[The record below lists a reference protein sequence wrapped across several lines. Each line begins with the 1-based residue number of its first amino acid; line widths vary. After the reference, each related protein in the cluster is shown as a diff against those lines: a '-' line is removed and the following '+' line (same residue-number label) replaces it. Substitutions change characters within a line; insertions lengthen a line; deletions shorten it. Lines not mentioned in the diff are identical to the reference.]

1 MNPTR
6 LSSRNLGGL
15 LVFSCGQ
22 MLLEITL
29 TRFFS
34 ALFYPP
40 YVFAILSLAVLGI
53 GLGAPLASARKALR
67 RADLIPMYMILAGLS
82 ALVIAA
88 YAVFGGAASFPA
100 AIFVL

>member
-1 MNPTR
+1 MNPPR
-6 LSSRNLGGL
+6 LSPLNLGGL

-29 TRFFS
+29 TRLFS

-53 GLGAPLASARKALR
+53 GLGAALASARTALR
-67 RADLIPMYMILAGLS
+67 HTDLIPLYMLLAGVS
-82 ALVIAA
+82 ALVIIAF
-88 YAVFGGAASFPA
+88 AVFGGTAHFPD
-100 AIFVL
+100 V

>member
-1 MNPTR
+1 MNPPR
-6 LSSRNLGGL
+6 LSPLNLGGL

-40 YVFAILSLAVLGI
+40 YVFAILSLAILGI
-53 GLGAPLASARKALR
+53 GLGAALASARKTLR
-67 RADLIPMYMILAGLS
+67 RADLIPVYMILAGFS
-82 ALVIAA
+82 ALAVVAFAA
-88 YAVFGGAASFPA
+88 FGGAANFTA
-100 AIFVL
+100 ALFI